1 MIDAEALGE
10 VFQTLGS
17 PLYWGTV
24 TVTILL
30 VIMVSIIPGVSSIVV
45 MAILIPF
52 IVLEID
58 DPIIGIV
65 MLATLGGVNN
75 TLDAIPAILFG
86 LPSAAT
92 QVTFLEGHQL
102 ARRGLAAH
110 TLGGVYVASAMGG
123 VIGAIALLLTI
134 PVIRPFVLS
143 FSFGE
148 VAAIT
153 MFGVAM
159 VSVLS
164 RGAVVKGLIG
174 ATVGLMMGTVGL
186 DTFTGIDRFTFGQFD
201 LELGL
206 PLIATTVGILALPEL
221 IDQAVN
227 RRSVASEQA
236 VISAREVW
244 RGGRDALKRPWL
256 ITRHSLLAVGLG
268 AIPGVGSGVVDWLS
282 YGFGISR
289 TKDKSQFGKGSFE
302 GVLFAE
308 SAQNAKEGGQAIPT
322 LALGVP
328 GGLGWVFVL
337 TAMIVYGIAPGPQIL
352 EQHADLV
359 MVIVITLAMGNVII
373 AMIGLAI
380 TGQLAKLTRIPFPA
394 IAAIII
400 PVAIISAYLIEL
412 NVVVFPIVIG
422 FTAVGLIMKW
432 YSWPRPPLIL
442 GFILGPI
449 IEENLFSSI
458 SVHGLSGTF
467 LRPLTIGLLILV
479 VVTAVTLSLAMG
491 RANEQEASVPSGAAP
506 TTPPAPG
513 RRETM
518 LAFFGTLAQRA
529 SRPAWR
535 IEMLVPLVLMAVG
548 AFTWQESRSFPDKS
562 GLFPLWI
569 SGAMVLFSLIE
580 LLKQALGTPP
590 KGPADIM
597 DMPMLSRGAVGV
609 QKSRFIVAGLLVLFF
624 GGSALFGVR
633 WAAMLFAVLT
643 PIFLLEGRQRWIA
656 SPIALLFVSV
666 FLAGMTDY
674 VMNTKWPGSII
685 SPWLPWG
692 AFVHN
697 V

>member
-1 MIDAEALGE
+1 MIDALGE

-17 PLYWGTV
+17 PIYWATV
-24 TVTILL
+24 VITILL
-30 VIMVSIIPGVSSIVV
+30 VIAVSIIPGVSSIVV

-58 DPIIGIV
+58 DPVIGIV

-110 TLGGVYVASAMGG
+110 TLGGVYVASALGG
-123 VIGAIALLLTI
+123 IIGAIALLAAI

-159 VSVLS
+159 VAVLS
-164 RGAVVKGLIG
+164 RGAVLKGLVGG
-174 ATVGLMMGTVGL
+174 AFGLLLGTVGL
-186 DTFTGIDRFTFGQFD
+186 DTFTGVDRFTFGLLD

-221 IDQAVN
+221 IDQSVN
-227 RRSVASEQA
+227 RMAVASEA
-236 VISAREVW
+236 ARISTREVW
-244 RGGRDALKRPWL
+244 RGGRDALGRPWL
-256 ITRHSLLAVGLG
+256 VARHSLFAVGLG

-352 EQHADLV
+352 EQHTDLV
-359 MVIVITLAMGNVII
+359 MVIVFTLAMGNVII
-373 AMIGLAI
+373 ALIGLAI

-394 IAAIII
+394 ISAIII
-400 PVAIISAYLIEL
+400 PVAIISAYLIQL
-412 NVVVFPIVIG
+412 NTIVFPVIIG
-422 FTAVGLIMKW
+422 FTAIGLIMKW
-432 YSWPRPPLIL
+432 YGWPRPPLIL
-442 GFILGPI
+442 GFVLGPI

-458 SVHGLSGTF
+458 SVHGLRETF
-467 LRPLTIGLLILV
+467 LRPLTVGLLLLV
-479 VVTAVTLSLAMG
+479 ITFSVLLTVAMNRSA
-491 RANEQEASVPSGAAP
+491 RAEGSPSGAAP
-506 TTPPAPG
+506 STG
-513 RRETM
+513 RGAVSAVM
-518 LAFFGTLAQRA
+518 GAIAQRMLH
-529 SRPAWR
+529 PAWR
-535 IEMLVPLVLMAVG
+535 VEMLVPLVLIVVG
-548 AFTWQESRSFPDKS
+548 TITWRESLTFPDKS
-562 GLFPLWI
+562 DLFPLWTSI
-569 SGAMVLFSLIE
+569 ALVAFSAAE
-580 LLKQALGTPP
+580 LLRQGLGTPA

-597 DMPMLSRGAVGV
+597 DMPMLSRGAIGA
-609 QKSRFIVAGLLVLFF
+609 KRSRFVVAGLLLLFF
-624 GGSALFGVR
+624 GGSALIGVR

-643 PIFLLEGRQRWIA
+643 PILLLEGRQRWIA
-656 SPIALLFVSV
+656 SPIALLFVAA

-674 VMNTKWPGSII
+674 VMNIKWPDSLF

-697 V
+697 A